1 MPMHRKGMSTSSTFT
16 NDYSKFKYVYL
27 MHRKS
32 DVLDKFIEFKV
43 EKKNQFG
50 KRIKAFQST
59 WGRKYMSTHFDSFL
73 KEHEIISQLSAPGT
87 P

>member
-1 MPMHRKGMSTSSTFT
+1 MCVGLLMPMHRKGMSTSSTFT

-43 EKKNQFG
+43 EKKTNLVNVSRHFNLLEVE
-50 KRIKAFQST
+50 ST
-59 WGRKYMSTHFDSFL
+59 CLLTLILSSKSTRL
-73 KEHEIISQLSAPGT
+73 YPN
-87 P
+87 